1 MRLKDRAPIADSPS
15 VMAFASEDRALESRG
30 DERSPR
36 RGVKASYGV
45 LIFVLVAYMVSLVVR
60 GQHGPAP
67 TWLDGW
73 GVAGFELLLSL
84 LMVARGVMYK
94 RDRRYALLLGLA
106 GCSWAAGDFANTYLS
121 LGGAR
126 VPTLALDNYLWAGFF
141 PLAYVGVMVL
151 MRRDVKKLT
160 AANYLDGVVATLVT
174 AAALVAFA
182 FPWIVSASGGGSEFA
197 AVNLVYPVGDLLLF
211 GLTALGIVMLAAG
224 RGRARWYLI
233 ALAGACNAVGDTS
246 ALFNGLLATDVG
258 WFFNVVAWP
267 ASLLM
272 ISSAVWLAPDP
283 GVPVR
288 ENTSSGFRIPAVASG
303 LALAILFVCALE
315 HLSQIAIGFATA
327 TLLAAGARFGLALQ
341 RLGELTEERHRELE
355 IAAQAERE
363 SKRVALLEAHT
374 DELTGLANR
383 RQLYKVAD
391 RLLDEE
397 RPLAML
403 LVDLNRFKEIND
415 TLGHNAGDELL
426 RQVAA
431 RLAEAVPPSGLLA
444 RLGGDEFA
452 ALLPD
457 ASEER
462 EVVRAAEVLL
472 RVFDEPFPLDGL
484 TIPVQAS
491 IGVGV
496 APLHA
501 NTRPEVLRCA
511 DVAMYRAKSK
521 RTGVESYVADSDKHS
536 RDYLA
541 LVSDLRLAVGTEE
554 LFLHY
559 QPKRSIKD
567 GSFAGV
573 EALVR
578 WQHPRLGLLP
588 PDEFVPLAERE
599 GLMRELTL
607 WVLDLALSQ
616 QREWRLMGETVPMA
630 VNLSPANLLD
640 TRLPEDLDALIKRH
654 GTAPAELEL
663 EITEETLMQDPTR
676 ALDVI
681 ARISELGVTFSL
693 DDFGTGYSSLAQL
706 RQLPVRSLKI
716 DRSFIANMSNSEED
730 ANIVRS
736 TIQLGHS
743 LKLQVVAEGIETPEH
758 LEELTGFGCDIAQ
771 GYHLSRPVPPDQ
783 ITAWIHTNEATTPA
797 VTRMPGSA
805 HAERR

>member
-1 MRLKDRAPIADSPS
+1 MADSPS
-15 VMAFASEDRALESRG
+15 AMASATEGRILESRG
-30 DERSPR
+30 DERSRR
-36 RGVKASYGV
+36 RGVKALYGV
-45 LIFVLVAYMVSLVVR
+45 LIFLLVGYMVSLVVR
-60 GQHGPAP
+60 GPHGPAP

-73 GVAGFELLLSL
+73 GVDGFELLVSM
-84 LMVARGVMYK
+84 LMVARGVLYE

-121 LGGAR
+121 LGGAQ

-182 FPWIVSASGGGSEFA
+182 FHWIVSASGGTTEFA
-197 AVNLVYPVGDLLLF
+197 AVNLTYPVGDLLLF
-211 GLTALGIVMLAAG
+211 GLTGLGIVMLPAG
-224 RGRARWYLI
+224 RRTRWCLI
-233 ALAGACNAVGDTS
+233 AGAGACNAAGDVS
-246 ALFNGLLATDVG
+246 ALFNGLVVTDVG
-258 WFFNVVAWP
+258 WFLNVVAWP
-267 ASLLM
+267 TSLLV

-283 GVPVR
+283 GVPVK
-288 ENTSSGFRIPAVASG
+288 ENTSSGFKIPAVAAS
-303 LALAILFVCALE
+303 LALAILFVGSLE
-315 HLSQIAIGFATA
+315 HLSQVAIGLATA
-327 TLLAAGARFGLALQ
+327 TLVAAGARFGLALR

-363 SKRVALLEAHT
+363 SKRAAQLEAHT

-391 RLLDEE
+391 QMLGEQ

-426 RQVAA
+426 RQVAV
-431 RLAEAVPPSGLLA
+431 RLREGVPQSGLLA

-452 ALLPD
+452 ALLAD
-457 ASEER
+457 ASDER
-462 EVVRAAEVLL
+462 DVVRAAEALL

-491 IGVGV
+491 IGVGI

-501 NTRPEVLRCA
+501 STRAEVLRCA
-511 DVAMYRAKSK
+511 DVAMYRAKSR

-541 LVSDLRLAVGTEE
+541 LVSDLRLAVGTDQ

-559 QPKRSIKD
+559 QPKRSIED
-567 GSFAGV
+567 GGFAGV

-607 WVLDLALSQ
+607 CVLDRALSQ
-616 QREWRLMGETVPMA
+616 QREWRLMGEVVPMA

-663 EITEETLMQDPTR
+663 EITEETLMQDPVR

-706 RQLPVRSLKI
+706 RQLPVRALKI
-716 DRSFIANMSNSEED
+716 DRSFIANMTNSEED
-730 ANIVRS
+730 ASVVRS

-758 LEELTGFGCDIAQ
+758 LEELAHFGCDIAQ
-771 GYHLSRPVPPDQ
+771 GYHLSRPIPPDQ
-783 ITAWIHTNEATTPA
+783 IPTWIHSNQTPTPA
-797 VTRMPGSA
+797 GRDDAGQRA
-805 HAERR
+805 R